1 MALAVIL
8 ALGAALSYG
17 VSDFLGGTA
26 ATRLRVIPTTLIS
39 YGAGT
44 VAYAVIVLITGGQWS
59 AEVVFW
65 GGLAGIG
72 AVVGFVTFYAAMA
85 VGPMSLVSP
94 LVAVVSS
101 SIPVAAAVALG
112 ERLSA
117 WAWLGV
123 VVALVAAL
131 LISSQPRTGGRRL
144 SMRAAVLSLVSAV
157 SLGSAVI
164 ALDRAPIES
173 ASISGLVEIGL
184 GVVLLG
190 LVWLVGRLIAP
201 VGRMLANLGGPVTGA
216 GTAPRNVAVAAS
228 AGVLLALANAALIA
242 ALQSGSLAIV
252 SVLVGLYPIA
262 TLLMARV
269 LGGERITPV
278 QLTGAALAVA
288 ASAVLGLSLGGL
300 A

>member
-17 VSDFLGGTA
+17 VSDFFGGTA

-44 VAYAVIVLITGGQWS
+44 VAYAVLVLLTGGQWS
-59 AEVVFW
+59 IEVVFW
-65 GGLAGIG
+65 GAIAGVA
-72 AVVGFVTFYAAMA
+72 AVLGFVTFYAAMA

-94 LVAVVSS
+94 LIAVISAG
-101 SIPVAAAVALG
+101 IPVAAAVALG
-112 ERLSA
+112 ERLTA

-123 VVALVAAL
+123 VLAL
-131 LISSQPRTGGRRL
+131 LAAVLISAQPRKGGRRL
-144 SMRAAVLSLVSAV
+144 SMRAAVLSVVSAV

-184 GVVLLG
+184 GVALLG
-190 LVWLVGRLIAP
+190 VVWLIGRLIAP
-201 VGRMLANLGGPVTGA
+201 AGRSLANLGGPVTGA
-216 GTAPRNVAVAAS
+216 GTPARNVMLAVA

-262 TLLMARV
+262 TLLLARV
-269 LGGERITPV
+269 LGGERMTPV

-288 ASAVLGLSLGGL
+288 ASAILGLSLAG
-300 A
+300 